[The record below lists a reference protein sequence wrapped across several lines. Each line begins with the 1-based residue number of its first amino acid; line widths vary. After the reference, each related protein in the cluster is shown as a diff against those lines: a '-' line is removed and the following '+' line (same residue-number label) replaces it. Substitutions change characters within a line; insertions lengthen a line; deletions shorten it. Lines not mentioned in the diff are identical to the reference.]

1 MQLVAGPGPR
11 WFRIALAVLA
21 GCYLVGLFKH
31 PPAKGVFRPISY
43 FMECTRLFPEA
54 DTYAIEYRLEAW
66 SCDAHRWLPLD
77 PRPYFPI
84 EADDKESRF
93 QRLGYFYGE
102 RAAGQTRRTVMTALD
117 DYVLAHHD
125 EASDGVPGPL
135 GGIRLYKVA
144 RTLPAPG
151 DPVPRYVYQPRGP
164 VPPDAKRTDLFYTR
178 ASTRK
183 TRCKSAIP
191 PENSSPAE
199 GEP

>member
-1 MQLVAGPGPR
+1 MLY
-11 WFRIALAVLA
+11 F
-21 GCYLVGLFKH
+21 VGLVKH
-31 PPAKGVFRPISY
+31 PPQKSLLRPIGY
-43 FMECTRLFPEA
+43 FTECTRLFPDA
-54 DTYAIEYRLEAW
+54 NVYAIEYRLDAW

-117 DYVLAHHD
+117 DYVMAHHD
-125 EASDGVPGPL
+125 DVADGVPGAL
-135 GGIRLYKVA
+135 GGIRFYKVA
-144 RTLPAPG
+144 RTLPEPG
-151 DPVPRYVYQPRGP
+151 EPVARYAYSPLT
-164 VPPDAKRTDLFYTR
+164 PPPTDAKRTDLFYTR

-183 TRCKSAIP
+183 ARCKTLILQ
-191 PENSSPAE
+191 ENSSPAE